1 MSILSLKCISKMI
14 IIFLKYATIRINR
27 TEPVSSNRFALL
39 HSIVMI
45 LIINRLEFEFTSLVF
60 IRNEIEAFILH
71 MSFFPPIFSDLI
83 DIVFC

>member
-1 MSILSLKCISKMI
+1 MRILSLKCISKMI
-14 IIFLKYATIRINR
+14 IIFLKSATIRINR

-71 MSFFPPIFSDLI
+71 MSFFLQFSPI
-83 DIVFC
+83 

>member
-39 HSIVMI
+39 HSIAI